1 MIRYNGGQVGRK
13 KLSKGRSTV
22 STSELEGE
30 PILHKESSAVETDP
44 ALNVQPTLSSQTDAI
59 AAFVDERYGRMMDA
73 FAPGT
78 EVLRGAIASAL
89 QARIA
94 DIVEYASKRT
104 QHHKASEPLSAREVA
119 EWEQETNATRGLQL
133 IAHWIATGEAPTKAR
148 VESIAVVGRR
158 AATVTGQI
166 SRIVEANLACR
177 DAAIA
182 VVSSA
187 AKELGAP
194 GELLAGLLEGIHF
207 AIERALVAMA
217 KEFDSQLES
226 DRQEK
231 SSLENLIKEI
241 SVMDPASGLY
251 NERSFLEMMNS
262 RLQDRARGPQ
272 NDAVVLIWLRLL
284 GLPPVDQG
292 ASKGQLDEI
301 VGAVAGRLKRLA
313 RPMDLVG
320 RTGQLEYAVF
330 CDAIPVPRAE
340 EIAMKLATRILGSL
354 AHPVRTSQ
362 GTLHVTGRAVGTWAT
377 GPLHNAERLFLR
389 SKELASTQQPSQGE
403 EPLVLQLGSLAAA
416 MP

>member
-1 MIRYNGGQVGRK
+1 M
-13 KLSKGRSTV
+13 
-22 STSELEGE
+22 STSELGGE
-30 PILHKESSAVETDP
+30 AMFHAESSAVETDP
-44 ALNVQPTLSSQTDAI
+44 AISPQPTPSSHKNEID
-59 AAFVDERYGRMMDA
+59 AFVDERYGRMMDA

-104 QHHKASEPLSAREVA
+104 QHHKANEPLSAREVA

-133 IAHWIATGEAPTKAR
+133 IAHWIATGEAPSKAR
-148 VESIAVVGRR
+148 LESIAVVGRR

-187 AKELGAP
+187 AKQLGAP

-241 SVMDPASGLY
+241 AVMDPVSGLY
-251 NERSFLEMMNS
+251 NERSFLEMLNN
-262 RLQDRARGPQ
+262 RLQDRTRGTQ
-272 NDAVVLIWLRLL
+272 NDAVVLIWFRLL

-292 ASKGQLDEI
+292 TSRTQLEEI

-320 RTGQLEYAVF
+320 RTGQLEYAIF
-330 CDAIPVPRAE
+330 CDGIPVPRAE
-340 EIAMKLATRILGSL
+340 EIATKLTTRILESL
-354 AHPVRTSQ
+354 AHPLRTSH
-362 GTLHVTGRAVGTWAT
+362 GTLQITGRAVATWAT

-389 SKELASTQQPSQGE
+389 SKELASTQQTSQE
-403 EPLVLQLGSLAAA
+403 REPLVIQMGSLAPT